1 MTSVS
6 NNNTY
11 NSNDL
16 INKEAKGT
24 DDFNLGDVKEVSDK
38 YVITEKGTIE
48 KDRFYIPKTS
58 IIHVNGHYIWFKI
71 TKEEAKNYKKD

>member
-24 DDFNLGDVKEVSDK
+24 DDFNLGDVK
-38 YVITEKGTIE
+38 
-48 KDRFYIPKTS
+48 
-58 IIHVNGHYIWFKI
+58 
-71 TKEEAKNYKKD
+71 